1 MFRKS
6 YFKTGKQTVK
16 KIDDRDSPIMV
27 QKTRGTWQGI
37 KNARNLHRQM
47 FKWKRRQVVSLSKG
61 IRRDTYRDS
70 ITFTVESLV
79 LSRTLFSGGAR
90 GLKKV
95 VGRHVPRHDG
105 HVSRV

>member
-16 KIDDRDSPIMV
+16 KIDDRDSPI
-27 QKTRGTWQGI
+27 I
-37 KNARNLHRQM
+37 ISENARHVAGYQKRSDLHRQM

-90 GLKKV
+90 GSQES
-95 VGRHVPRHDG
+95 GWTARTP
-105 HVSRV
+105 S

>member
-16 KIDDRDSPIMV
+16 KIDDRDSPIIIQV
-27 QKTRGTWQGI
+27 NLYLFQKTRGTWQGI

-70 ITFTVESLV
+70 ITFNSYCGI
-79 LSRTLFSGGAR
+79 SGI
-90 GLKKV
+90 V
-95 VGRHVPRHDG
+95 
-105 HVSRV
+105 